1 MRYRM
6 GGSVIE
12 FGSAGG
18 DVIAAAT
25 RMVFDWTPAPGN
37 SFEWMR
43 YDAGA
48 EFPDAGSQPSTA
60 TGTVTFDVPSPALGF
75 AGAPAGFRFD
85 SPSVSDTLE
94 SLKAD
99 PYAVWDDWAWDPATR
114 TLDPR
119 MGYESGHNAWVDYAE
134 SRVVSQGYATEGGFR
149 SAHYGSW
156 VLRPTPDL
164 IAFGGAGNDR
174 LFGGTGN
181 DTLYGEAGD
190 DELLGGLGRS
200 FLSGGSGNDRLT
212 GGFGGSVMTGGP
224 GADTFLFAR
233 GGGAATVT
241 DFDVFRDRLVIDR
254 PVAEVLESVVS
265 LGGSTLIDLGDGGSV
280 HLAGVA
286 ADELLARA
294 DAIFSMA

>member
-25 RMVFDWTPAPGN
+25 RMVFDWAPAPGN

-43 YDAGA
+43 YDAGD
-48 EFPDAGSQPSTA
+48 ELPDAGSRPSTA
-60 TGTVTFDVPSPALGF
+60 TGTVTFDSLSPALGF
-75 AGAPAGFRFD
+75 AGPPAGFRFD
-85 SPSVSDTLE
+85 SSSMSDTLE

-99 PYAVWDDWAWDPATR
+99 PFAVWDNWAWDPATR

-119 MGYESGHNAWVDYAE
+119 MGYESGHNAWVEYAE
-134 SRVVSQGYATEGGFR
+134 SLVVSQGYATEGGFR
-149 SAHYGSW
+149 FVHHGSW

-190 DELLGGLGRS
+190 DELHGGLGRS

-224 GADTFLFAR
+224 GADTFIFAP
-233 GGGAATVT
+233 GGGADTVT
-241 DFDVFRDRLVIDR
+241 DFDVLRDRLVFDR
-254 PVAEVLESVVS
+254 PVAEVLESAVS
-265 LGGSTLIDLGDGGSV
+265 LGGSTLIDLGGGSIV

-286 ADELLARA
+286 TEQLLARA
-294 DAIFSMA
+294 DTIFAMA